1 MTLIYVIKLKIN
13 TYQMNISII
22 GGNGII
28 GNGIHSILIKKKF
41 KIRTFNSSI
50 YNYKK
55 KKI

>member
-1 MTLIYVIKLKIN
+1 
-13 TYQMNISII
+13 MNINII

-28 GNGIHSILIKKKF
+28 GNGIHSILNKKKF
-41 KIRTFNSSI
+41 KIRVFNSSI